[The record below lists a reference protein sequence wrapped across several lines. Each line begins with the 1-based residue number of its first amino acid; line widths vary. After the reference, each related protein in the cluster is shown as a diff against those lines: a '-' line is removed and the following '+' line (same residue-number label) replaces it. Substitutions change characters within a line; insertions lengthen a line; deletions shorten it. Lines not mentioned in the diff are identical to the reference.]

1 MSKDIDYNFPHR
13 ISVTE
18 IREKVLKDIE
28 DEQNRLER
36 EKRTIT
42 DAKNKVSE
50 DDKNKDLNYE
60 NYFGID
66 PKCNNQIDNL

>member
-1 MSKDIDYNFPHR
+1 VND
-13 ISVTE
+13 

-28 DEQNRLER
+28 DEKNRLER
-36 EKRTIT
+36 EKRTIA
-42 DAKNKVSE
+42 DSKNKGSE

-66 PKCNNQIDNL
+66 PKCNKQIYYL

>member
-1 MSKDIDYNFPHR
+1 LSKDIDYNFPHR

-66 PKCNNQIDNL
+66 PKCTNQIDNL